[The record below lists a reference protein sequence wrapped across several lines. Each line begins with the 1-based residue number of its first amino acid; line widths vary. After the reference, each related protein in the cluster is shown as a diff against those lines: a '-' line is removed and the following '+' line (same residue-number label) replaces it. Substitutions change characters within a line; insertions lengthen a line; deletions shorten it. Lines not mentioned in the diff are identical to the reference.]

1 MNQEEQGRFKLK
13 SFEDLSIKKLDSR
26 REFQSGGK
34 SIRSISMRETPFFTS
49 VDTINYQFKTI
60 SGLTYEEEQDSD
72 LTSGGSS
79 LKSGT
84 AACDIFQKSGS
95 EKESSGQSQRKMTGK
110 YRQWLKHKESIKGKL
125 EFWTNLFYHNEKAE
139 SFFLFNLDKR
149 ENSFKGIS
157 NRILSYCSLKKIKK
171 KKMSTVIEFIIKE
184 IFEDD
189 WYTEKGKI
197 FMNFAENMISNKQ
210 FVLEE
215 LKFPTDNYCAD
226 PPQKSLE
233 FIKNKI
239 FKKWNK
245 DKRLKKQKRLSL
257 NIRKSGVKKRAVRK
271 KSNSI

>member
-1 MNQEEQGRFKLK
+1 MKKNVLVYKEDSTFNPNAQKMKFNNSTLNTQTIITETTSENFSHDCSNKDLDLK
-13 SFEDLSIKKLDSR
+13 KMIKVL
-26 REFQSGGK
+26 
-34 SIRSISMRETPFFTS
+34 
-49 VDTINYQFKTI
+49 V
-60 SGLTYEEEQDSD
+60 
-72 LTSGGSS
+72 
-79 LKSGT
+79 
-84 AACDIFQKSGS
+84 
-95 EKESSGQSQRKMTGK
+95 
-110 YRQWLKHKESIKGKL
+110 
-125 EFWTNLFYHNEKAE
+125 
-139 SFFLFNLDKR
+139 
-149 ENSFKGIS
+149 
-157 NRILSYCSLKKIKK
+157 KIKK